1 MERVTVSFTLNER
14 AAEIRWSSGSCGNS
28 GCKDPECCCA
38 LCAQPLGV
46 AEDDHTHDPECEGCE
61 RCEDNVP
68 IILFRGE
75 GKESKQAAFHAKC
88 FSKLLVKH
96 GQG

>member
-1 MERVTVSFTLNER
+1 MADFVLNQRIHEV
-14 AAEIRWSSGSCGNS
+14 RWSSGSCGCP
-28 GCKDPECCCA
+28 GCPDPECVCA

-46 AEDDHTHDPECEGCE
+46 AEDDRTHDPECEGCE

-75 GKESKQAAFHAKC
+75 GKDMKQAAFHTRC
-88 FSKLLVKH
+88 FMRVAVVRKEERE
-96 GQG
+96 